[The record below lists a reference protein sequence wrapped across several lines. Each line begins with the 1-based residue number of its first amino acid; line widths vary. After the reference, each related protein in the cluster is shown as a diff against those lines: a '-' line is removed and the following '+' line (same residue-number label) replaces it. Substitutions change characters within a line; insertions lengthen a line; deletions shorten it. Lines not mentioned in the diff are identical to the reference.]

1 MKYTDEKNILILI
14 SLLKKHNIKKIIA
27 SPGTTNISFVAS
39 IQKDPFFEVYSC
51 VDERSACYMACG
63 LAEESGEPVVLSCT
77 GATASRNYIPGLTEA
92 FYRKLPI
99 LAITSSQHLGRIG
112 NNVPQVLDRT
122 NPLNDIVKLSVQ
134 LPSVYSDE
142 DEWACNVAINKAILE
157 LKHRGN
163 GPAHIN
169 LVTTYSRNYT
179 VDKLP
184 NSRIIDRI
192 EEKDEIPVINN
203 KKVGIFV
210 GAHSRWNEKL
220 TNLVDRFCELYDAVV
235 FCDQTSNYHGKYR
248 IMPNIICDQEKYDF
262 DMNNFDIII
271 DIGNISGA
279 YFEINTKEIW
289 RVNPDGEIRDTFKKL
304 RYVFEMAEESFFEK
318 YVNNTKTKT
327 KKTQL
332 YLYWKK
338 EFDELQEKINNCD
351 IPFSNMWIAREMIKK
366 IPNNSILHLAILN
379 SLRSWNYYDTDKIID
394 GYSNTG
400 GFGIDGIL
408 SSLIGASFVNKTKNY
423 YAVIGDL
430 AFFYDLNSLGNR
442 NIKNNLRI
450 LLINNGCGT
459 EFHNYNNQ
467 GAELGED
474 VKMNI
479 AADGH
484 FGDKSLQLVKNFS
497 ENLGFEYLSASTK
510 KEFLKNVEY
519 FTSSKLYNKPIIFE
533 VFTNSDEES
542 QALKKVRNLKTSIKG
557 ATKDKLKSMM
567 SQKTKDKIKKII
579 KK

>member
-14 SLLKKHNIKKIIA
+14 SLLKQHNIKKIIA

-122 NPLNDIVKLSVQ
+122 SQLNDIVKLSVQ
-134 LPSVYSDE
+134 LPSVYSAE
-142 DEWACNVAINKAILE
+142 DEWACNVAVNKAILE

-179 VDKLP
+179 IDKLP
-184 NSRIIDRI
+184 TSRVIERI
-192 EEKDEIPVINN
+192 EEKDEIPAINN

-210 GAHSRWNEKL
+210 GAHSRWSEKL
-220 TNLVDRFCELYDAVV
+220 TNLVDRFCELYNAVV

-262 DMNNFDIII
+262 DMNDFDIVI

-279 YFEINTKEIW
+279 YFELNTKEIW

-304 RYVFEMAEESFFEK
+304 RYVFEMEEASFFEK
-318 YVNNTKTKT
+318 YVNNTKIKT
-327 KKTQL
+327 KRTQL
-332 YLYWKK
+332 YISWKK
-338 EFDELQEKINNCD
+338 EFDELQEKINKCD
-351 IPFSNMWIAREMIKK
+351 IPFSNLWIAREMIKK

-408 SSLIGASFVNKTKNY
+408 SSLIGASFVNKNKNY

-467 GAELGED
+467 GSELGDD

-484 FGDKSLQLVKNFS
+484 FGNKSLQLVKNFS
-497 ENLGFEYLSASTK
+497 ESLDFEYLSASTK
-510 KEFLKNVEY
+510 EEFIKNVEY
-519 FTSSKLYNKPIIFE
+519 FTSSKLYDKPIIFE

-542 QALKKVRNLKTSIKG
+542 QALKKVRNLKVSIKG
-557 ATKDKLKSMM
+557 ATKDKLKSML
-567 SQKTKDKIKKII
+567 SQQTKDKIKKFI

>member
-14 SLLKKHNIKKIIA
+14 SLLKQHNIKKIIA

-122 NPLNDIVKLSVQ
+122 SQLNDIVKLSVQ
-134 LPSVYSDE
+134 LPSVYSAE
-142 DEWACNVAINKAILE
+142 DEWACNVAVNKAILE

-179 VDKLP
+179 IDKLP
-184 NSRIIDRI
+184 TSRVIERI
-192 EEKDEIPVINN
+192 EEKDEIPAINN

-210 GAHSRWNEKL
+210 GAHSRWSEKL
-220 TNLVDRFCELYDAVV
+220 TNLVDRFCELYNAVV

-262 DMNNFDIII
+262 DMNDFDIVI

-279 YFEINTKEIW
+279 YFELNTKEIW

-304 RYVFEMAEESFFEK
+304 RYVFEMEEASFFEK
-318 YVNNTKTKT
+318 YVNNTKIKI
-327 KKTQL
+327 KRTQL
-332 YLYWKK
+332 YISWKK
-338 EFDELQEKINNCD
+338 EFDELQEKINKCD
-351 IPFSNMWIAREMIKK
+351 IPFSNLWIAREMIKK

-408 SSLIGASFVNKTKNY
+408 SSLIGASFVNKNKNY

-467 GAELGED
+467 GSELGDD

-484 FGDKSLQLVKNFS
+484 FGNKSLQLVKNFS
-497 ENLGFEYLSASTK
+497 ESLDFEYLSASTK
-510 KEFLKNVEY
+510 EEFIKNVEY
-519 FTSSKLYNKPIIFE
+519 FTSSKLYDKPIIFE

-542 QALKKVRNLKTSIKG
+542 QALKKVRNLKVSIKG
-557 ATKDKLKSMM
+557 ATKDKLKSML
-567 SQKTKDKIKKII
+567 SQQTKDKIKKFI